1 MMHRNA
7 GEHEMNTIT
16 EQLDTAYA
24 AGKFA
29 VICTTYVLMPVRDR
43 SMIRASKDGKGVYVK
58 NGKKEI
64 YAFAYQIKFVKN
76 A

>member
-1 MMHRNA
+1 M
-7 GEHEMNTIT
+7 TIT
-16 EQLDTAYA
+16 EQLNAKYA
-24 AGKFA
+24 EGSFA

-43 SMIRASKDGKGVYVK
+43 SMIREAKDGKGVYVQ

-64 YAFAYQIKFVKN
+64 YAFAYQIKFAKD